1 MSSPIL
7 QGSIGSAVI
16 QTPAL
21 KPDYSNGLLES
32 GNVPERLRTHAFLNK
47 DVLQMGD
54 RIQVSGES
62 TCGVYRFR
70 GVQRADGNA
79 AI

>member
-32 GNVPERLRTHAFLNK
+32 GNVPERLRKHEFLNK

-54 RIQVSGES
+54 HIQASGES
-62 TCGVYRFR
+62 TGGVYRFR
-70 GVQRADGNA
+70 GVQRVD
-79 AI
+79 